1 MWQHLDHYVTKKT
14 TQSLLEQNQKL
25 RRFSESSAD
34 VSGNSSASLKQLWFT
49 HSSFT
54 EAVLKWVRTQ
64 FDGRCDQKALPD
76 WHLANPTLSHLLIH
90 LSGLVGV
97 FSSVCSLFE
106 HLNTLKLFCELS
118 GFRPADNRKWL
129 DLHQKLG
136 RVVSACAA
144 GKTLKS
150 ILVFIK
156 LVFGDIN
163 WGIETHQMLSLWVQS
178 PVGFLCSCVSVSWI
192 LYLVFYFG
200 GWRCGDTNL
209 VSGPDC
215 EWRLSV

>member
-1 MWQHLDHYVTKKT
+1 MFLGQSVHSLPKE
-14 TQSLLEQNQKL
+14 SLLGAVFEAL
-25 RRFSESSAD
+25 
-34 VSGNSSASLKQLWFT
+34 LWAEWFQ
-49 HSSFT
+49 
-54 EAVLKWVRTQ
+54 A
-64 FDGRCDQKALPD
+64 C
-76 WHLANPTLSHLLIH
+76 
-90 LSGLVGV
+90 
-97 FSSVCSLFE
+97 
-106 HLNTLKLFCELS
+106 
-118 GFRPADNRKWL
+118 WL

-136 RVVSACAA
+136 RLVSACVATF

-163 WGIETHQMLSLWVQS
+163 WGVETHQMLSLWVQS

-200 GWRCGDTNL
+200 GWRCGNTNL

-215 EWRLSV
+215 EWRLSVKAKSSKTRDVTLEDEFMVNNTTARDCWAGWLSHSSPDALASGLDAVISTTENY